1 MAAQNLR
8 FHQNPIFEVFM
19 DLVAH
24 PNARLAVTTP
34 ISAEPGRGG
43 GDAQGGGDPVL
54 LTSEVQA
61 ERAPRRPSLPGASA
75 SGQELPV
82 VPQ

>member
-1 MAAQNLR
+1 M
-8 FHQNPIFEVFM
+8 HK
-19 DLVAH
+19 
-24 PNARLAVTTP
+24 
-34 ISAEPGRGG
+34 
-43 GDAQGGGDPVL
+43 GGDPVL